1 MPRLRPP
8 RDPVTIHFDG
18 QPVPAER
25 GEPVAAALVAAGHLA
40 LARSPKFH
48 RPRGPACFR
57 GACDGCL
64 ARVDG
69 VPNVMTCRVPAAD
82 GLRIEVQNVVG
93 SKDTD
98 LLRVADW
105 FFPEGMNH
113 HELLAGVPGL
123 QRVMQGF
130 ARRVAGLGRLPEQ
143 TLLPRDA
150 GRLEVDCLVV
160 GSGPAGMAA
169 ATELATRGRQV
180 VVVEDDLAWGGAA
193 RALEGAG
200 RTEWAAITAPFRK
213 ALEGSRVA
221 VWPRTTAAG
230 IYGDDVLLVRE
241 ERGAPDAM
249 AGQTPPV
256 ALARA
261 RTLVLAPGAHD
272 GSIAFEGNDVPGV
285 MSARAACRL
294 LAHGVIPGR
303 RVVVV
308 RVEGGS
314 PFGQAYSDA
323 CSGVTLIDGAPVRV
337 SGSARVR
344 RVTVAAGAVG
354 AEHAPSSHDCDVL
367 VIDAP
372 TSPAYELCAQAG
384 ATLSHEP
391 RGFLVRPAGPGGRL
405 RDGVLAIGE
414 VVGTPLEPSALQ
426 EEARRLA
433 AASG

>member
-1 MPRLRPP
+1 MPRLRPL
-8 RDPVTIHFDG
+8 RDPVTIHLDG
-18 QPVPAER
+18 QPVPADR

-64 ARVDG
+64 ARVDDI
-69 VPNVMTCRVPAAD
+69 PNVMTCRVPAAE
-82 GLRIEVQNVVG
+82 GLRVEVQNVVG

-143 TLLPRDA
+143 ILLPRDA

-169 ATELATRGRQV
+169 ATELAARGRQV

-200 RTEWAAITAPFRK
+200 RTEWAAITAPFQR
-213 ALEGSRVA
+213 AVEGSRVA
-221 VWPRTTAAG
+221 VWLSATAAG
-230 IYGDDVLLVRE
+230 IYGDDVLVVRE
-241 ERGAPDAM
+241 EHGARGAT
-249 AGQTPPV
+249 AGQSPPV
-256 ALARA
+256 AVVRA

-272 GSIAFEGNDVPGV
+272 ASIAFAGNDVPGV

-314 PFGQAYSDA
+314 PFGQAYADA
-323 CSGVTLIDGAPVRV
+323 CPGVVVLDGAPVQA

-344 RVTVAAGAVG
+344 SVTVTADAAGS
-354 AEHAPSSHDCDVL
+354 PSSHDCDVL

-384 ATLSHEP
+384 AMLSHQP
-391 RGFLVRPAGPGGRL
+391 RGFLVRTAGAGGRL

-414 VVGTPLEPSALQ
+414 VVGTPLEPSALLD
-426 EEARRLA
+426 EARRLA
-433 AASG
+433 AAS